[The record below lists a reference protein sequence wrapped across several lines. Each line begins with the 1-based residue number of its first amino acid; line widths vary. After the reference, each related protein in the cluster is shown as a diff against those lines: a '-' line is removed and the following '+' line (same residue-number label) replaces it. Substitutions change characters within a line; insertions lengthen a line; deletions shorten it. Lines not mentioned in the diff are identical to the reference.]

1 MAKFRSGS
9 RYTNGIFTLNPENQE
24 FMILRENIN
33 IPETSQ
39 DVFLIVTGEH
49 IKRPDS
55 IAEQTYGSPELWWV
69 IMDINNIRE
78 PLFDL
83 EVGQELRIPPLA
95 IILDAIEKINLGG

>member
-9 RYTNGIFTLNPENQE
+9 RYTNGVFTLNPENQE

-39 DVFLIVTGEH
+39 DVFLTVTGEH
-49 IKRPDS
+49 LKRPDS
-55 IAEQTYGSPELWWV
+55 IGAQAYGAPELWWV

-83 EVGQELRIPPLA
+83 VEGLELRVPPLA
-95 IILDAIEKINLGG
+95 SVLDALEKINLGG